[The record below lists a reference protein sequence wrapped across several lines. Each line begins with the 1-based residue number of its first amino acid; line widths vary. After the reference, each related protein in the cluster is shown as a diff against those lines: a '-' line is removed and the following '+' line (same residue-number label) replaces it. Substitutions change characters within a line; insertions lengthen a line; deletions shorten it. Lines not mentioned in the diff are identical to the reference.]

1 MVGILVG
8 QVADR
13 LQVGALKG
21 LMGAEMHQMIEA
33 LDRLALLVG
42 ESKLAQMV
50 EGSAL
55 LVVAMIAL
63 QVRCFPRSLI
73 ALQVGANWHCS

>member
-1 MVGILVG
+1 
-8 QVADR
+8 
-13 LQVGALKG
+13 
-21 LMGAEMHQMIEA
+21 MHQMVAA
-33 LDRLALLVG
+33 LDKLAQMVERLGRLALLVG
-42 ESKLAQMV
+42 EVGKLAQMI